1 MHVSVL
7 FTNVGIGVWV
17 CGCVGVTEPSPISI
31 KTQIDEILKE
41 GDIESAY
48 EDRFVLDRY
57 NKLAT

>member
-1 MHVSVL
+1 
-7 FTNVGIGVWV
+7 VGIGVWV